1 VGCPLF
7 VRWSRECYHVN
18 VSPFRE
24 IPQQPG
30 KKTEVDPNTRV
41 VKLTTYKSC
50 KTYSSSPDESLTSVF
65 EILLFACKTQYK
77 YFSGTTATI
86 TLSFRL
92 KNLKKLLTDPFNS
105 LMLCAHHNRG
115 KEHNGMRQTY

>member
-7 VRWSRECYHVN
+7 VRWSRECYYVN

-30 KKTEVDPNTRV
+30 KKNCNRSKT
-41 VKLTTYKSC
+41 KSC

-86 TLSFRL
+86 TLSFKL

-105 LMLCAHHNRG
+105 LMLCAHYNRG